1 MAAWSNNEVLQR
13 SPCSWA
19 LTTTPNARGV
29 VKSRDARGMLV
40 ISVGVNGV
48 QNRSQIDSMQRP
60 DQNGSTS
67 INALLDSWQ

>member
-1 MAAWSNNEVLQR
+1 MVAWSNNEVLQR

-40 ISVGVNGV
+40 IQLALDGVNGV
-48 QNRSQIDSMQRP
+48 QNRSQIDSKDRIRTVPQV
-60 DQNGSTS
+60 
-67 INALLDSWQ
+67 

>member
-1 MAAWSNNEVLQR
+1 MVAWSNNEVLQR

-40 ISVGVNGV
+40 IQLALDSVNGV
-48 QNRSQIDSMQRP
+48 QNRSKIDSKDRIRTVPQV
-60 DQNGSTS
+60 
-67 INALLDSWQ
+67 

>member
-1 MAAWSNNEVLQR
+1 MVAWSNNEVLQR

-40 ISVGVNGV
+40 IQLALDSVNGV
-48 QNRSQIDSMQRP
+48 QNRSQIDSKYRIRTVPQV
-60 DQNGSTS
+60 
-67 INALLDSWQ
+67 

>member
-1 MAAWSNNEVLQR
+1 MVAWSNNEVLQR

-40 ISVGVNGV
+40 IQLALDSVNGV
-48 QNRSQIDSMQRP
+48 QNRSQIDSKYRIRAVPQV
-60 DQNGSTS
+60 
-67 INALLDSWQ
+67 